1 MLNNASKVQTA
12 RIAAAGV
19 FIVIALKL
27 LLNLSNNHKPNSSP
41 SSWPTWSV
49 SYFSSATPQPISYDS
64 FLPSG
69 PELDAHC
76 SRYRFEPFADR
87 TRRRKIYALT
97 LINTELEWLEIRM
110 GEMASEVDY
119 FVIVE
124 SPVTFSDL
132 PKPLYVRESWER
144 FRPWHDKMILHTL
157 NATNPTGKKFGDA
170 WERER
175 FNRNAM
181 FEQVFPQLTGEQ
193 KAWPGD
199 VIIVGDV
206 DELVRPEVLA
216 MLRNCDFPKRT
227 RLHTTIYYY
236 SFQWI
241 SQGQGHGDWD
251 HPDAT
256 YFDGFKNT
264 VLPQALRDEG
274 AEAEVWSA
282 GWHCSFCFDLL
293 GDIVTK
299 VKSYSHQEMN
309 RPEIL
314 DPKAIFRRVTNG
326 EDMFGRAGSD
336 CHRVE
341 NNVDVPGYLQRN
353 SERFKYTLDRDTE
366 DGNFVDFYDVLGEE
380 EEKV

>member
-1 MLNNASKVQTA
+1 
-12 RIAAAGV
+12 
-19 FIVIALKL
+19 
-27 LLNLSNNHKPNSSP
+27 
-41 SSWPTWSV
+41 
-49 SYFSSATPQPISYDS
+49 
-64 FLPSG
+64 
-69 PELDAHC
+69 
-76 SRYRFEPFADR
+76 
-87 TRRRKIYALT
+87 
-97 LINTELEWLEIRM
+97 M

-124 SPVTFSDL
+124 SSVTFSDL
-132 PKPLYVRESWER
+132 PKPLHVRESWER
-144 FRPWHDKMILHTL
+144 FRPWHDKMILHTI
-157 NATNPTGKKFGDA
+157 NATNPTGKKFADA

-181 FEQVFPQLTGEQ
+181 FDQVFPGLTGEQ

-206 DELVRPEVLA
+206 DELVRPEVLG

-241 SQGQGHGDWD
+241 SQGHGHGDWD

-264 VLPQALRDEG
+264 LLPQALRDEG
-274 AEAEVWSA
+274 TEAEVWSA

-293 GDIVTK
+293 EDIVTK

-314 DPKAIFRRVTNG
+314 DPKAIFQRVTNG
-326 EDMFGRAGSD
+326 EDMFGRMWSD

-353 SERFKYTLDRDTE
+353 SERFKYALDRDAE
-366 DGNFVDFYDVLGEE
+366 DGNFVDFWDILQQGD
-380 EEKV
+380 EKV